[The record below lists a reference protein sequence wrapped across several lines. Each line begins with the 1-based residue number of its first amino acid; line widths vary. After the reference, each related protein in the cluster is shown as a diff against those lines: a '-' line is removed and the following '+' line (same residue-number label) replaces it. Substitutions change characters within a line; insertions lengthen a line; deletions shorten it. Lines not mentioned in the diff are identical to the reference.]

1 MSEIR
6 ANGPFGARAARPT
19 PGWIQLLQA
28 RVAASSGDEDR
39 FQRQLLDYAEIGQ
52 RLFWQRQMIFGVALL
67 LAGFYYSLPLA
78 ILNLILVVI
87 SEVYDN
93 WVFRGI
99 VNAGHRNARLG
110 KKYYWAIIL
119 GTINSAGT
127 ISFFAIWITILQGQG
142 SHFMP
147 LFFLFAAGVFAAMNN
162 HYFISILV
170 LRLSIYGV
178 TFLAIPIRDIV
189 LTGADIRSELWVQF
203 FASVFVAYFIVD
215 CSRIFL
221 NMYRTNLDRLKELEA
236 QNQKIEAALA
246 AKSAFL
252 STMSHE
258 LRTPLTSIRAS
269 LDLALSDKLGAI
281 DEGPKKVLE
290 IARRNSA
297 SLKVLI
303 DEVLD
308 LQKASAG
315 HMRLDCQEADLAS
328 LVQEAV
334 DVNQP
339 YAEKFGCTL
348 SYDRPS
354 VPILANLDPHRI
366 KQVLGNLLSN
376 AVKFSPPGSEVQVRL
391 FLASGKATIEVSDHG
406 SGLDEAVKDKV
417 FEPFTQ
423 LDSSDSRKAGGTGLG
438 LSITKQ
444 IVEAHHGEIDYHS
457 EPGKGTTFS
466 ISLPVQLAAAA

>member
-19 PGWIQLLQA
+19 LGWIQLLQS
-28 RVAASSGDEDR
+28 RISVSSGDEDR
-39 FQRQLLDYAEIGQ
+39 FRRQLLDYAEIGQ

-67 LAGFYYSLPLA
+67 LAGFYYSVPLA
-78 ILNLILVVI
+78 VLNLILVIV

-93 WVFRGI
+93 WVFRSI
-99 VNAGHRNARLG
+99 VNAGNRNAPLG
-110 KKYYWAIIL
+110 RKYYWAIVL
-119 GTINSAGT
+119 GTISSAGT

-162 HYFISILV
+162 HHLLSILA
-170 LRLSIYGV
+170 LRLCIYGF
-178 TFLAIPIRDIV
+178 TFLAIPIGDIV
-189 LTGADIRSELWVQF
+189 QTGADIRSELWVQF
-203 FASVFVAYFIVD
+203 FSSVFVAYFIVD

-221 NMYRTNLDRLKELEA
+221 SMYRTNLDRLQELEA

-269 LDLALSDKLGAI
+269 LDLALSEKLGGM
-281 DEGPKKVLE
+281 DDGPKKVLD
-290 IARRNSA
+290 IARRNSD
-297 SLKVLI
+297 SLKALI
-303 DEVLD
+303 DELLD
-308 LQKASAG
+308 LQKASSG
-315 HMRLDCQEADLAS
+315 HMQLNYQETNLVT

-339 YAEKFGCTL
+339 YAQKFGCQL
-348 SYDRPS
+348 VYERPPG
-354 VPILANLDPHRI
+354 PILADLDAHRI
-366 KQVLGNLLSN
+366 KQVLSNLLSN
-376 AVKFSPPGSEVQVRL
+376 AVKFSPQGSEVSIRL
-391 FLASGKATIEVSDHG
+391 FLNAGKVTIQVRDHG
-406 SGLDEAVKDKV
+406 PGLDEAVKEKV

-423 LDSSDSRKAGGTGLG
+423 LDSGDDRKAGGTGLG

-444 IVEAHHGEIDYHS
+444 IVDAHHGQIDYHS

-466 ISLPVQLAAAA
+466 VSFPAKLAAAA